1 MALELTDEQRARLTP
16 DEAAQIDAYA
26 QWLRGVQDNPIS
38 YIKNKPPISQ
48 DTLRRLMAKS
58 SPNPSGENS
67 PVEDFGEDVAAA
79 NEERDRILD
88 DLGYD
93 LNALEGSAASADSQD
108 QETLSKYLEDLGQY
122 EDPLAAG
129 EGSGGIVS
137 EAAGAQADARGIDAQ
152 FDALDRFKDLSST
165 EVTGEERFMYEQARM
180 AEERD
185 RRAAMDAAL
194 RDLEARGARS
204 GGAEIA
210 ALTGAQDITSQNRL
224 LGDLGTQA
232 NAQRRAMLAT
242 QGYGNLAGDIRDSSF
257 REDYSRGEASD
268 RVGMFNEGLMQD
280 WRVFERNY
288 AADERDR
295 AVERA
300 GMGRDARGD
309 RTNRQFGRQG
319 AVYSEKEDLAN
330 AGLGT
335 EGDKLQGGQ
344 TYTELMLGK
353 TASDR
358 ANAQLAEEDEDW
370 IGKALNS
377 NAMTSWVD
385 DVF

>member
-1 MALELTDEQRARLTP
+1 MALTQEQKSRLTA
-16 DEAAQIDAYA
+16 DEIAQLEAAEK
-26 QWLRGVQDNPIS
+26 WRQDVRAKGPMWMMNNPQPIS
-38 YIKNKPPISQ
+38 NETYN
-48 DTLRRLMAKS
+48 RLAAKA
-58 SPNPSGENS
+58 SPAGTATSG
-67 PVEDFGEDVAAA
+67 PVDAFGEDVGAA

-93 LNALEGSAASADSQD
+93 LNALEGSAAAADSQD
-108 QETLSKYLEDLGQY
+108 EATLSQYLESLGQY
-122 EDPLAAG
+122 EDPLSAG
-129 EGSGGIVS
+129 MGSEGIDSA
-137 EAAGAQADARGIDAQ
+137 AAGAQADERGIEAQ
-152 FDALDRFKDLSST
+152 YDALDRLKGLSST
-165 EVTGEERFMYEQARM
+165 EATGEERFMYEQQRM

-224 LGDLGTQA
+224 LGGLGVQA
-232 NAQRRAMLAT
+232 NAQRRAMAAT
-242 QGYGNLAGDIRDSSF
+242 QGYGQLAGDIRDASF
-257 REDYSRGEASD
+257 QEDYSRGEAAD

-280 WRVFERNY
+280 WRMFERNY

-335 EGDKLQGGQ
+335 EGDKLQGSQ

-353 TASDR
+353 DASER

-370 IGKALNS
+370 FGKALNS
-377 NAMTSWVD
+377 NALTSWVD
-385 DVF
+385 DFI